1 MIIKFLLCDKD
12 DEGESNDFFQSNFD
26 ALLKKVPDYLTKYLH
41 VDYKNYK
48 DDKFY
53 FEVDD
58 GAGSA
63 KILAD
68 FLVETDGNI
77 EVTYEDDF
85 DYRIL
90 IER

>member
-1 MIIKFLLCDKD
+1 MKFLLYGKD
-12 DEGESNDFFQSNFD
+12 DEGEPNDFFQSNFD
-26 ALLKKVPDYLTKYLH
+26 ALLKSIPDYLTEYLH
-41 VDYKNYK
+41 TDYKNYK

-63 KILAD
+63 KLLAD
-68 FLVETDGNI
+68 FLAETGGNV
-77 EVTYEDDF
+77 EVTYDGDF
-85 DYRIL
+85 DYYIL